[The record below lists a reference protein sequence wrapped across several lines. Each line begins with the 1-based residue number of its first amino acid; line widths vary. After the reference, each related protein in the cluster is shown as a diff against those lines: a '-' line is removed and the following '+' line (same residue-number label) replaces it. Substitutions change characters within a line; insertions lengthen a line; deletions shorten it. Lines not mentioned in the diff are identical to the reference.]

1 MEPQQE
7 SIPSS
12 RESQLYSNFI
22 VKEMGVLPK
31 LLTYC
36 IVGGERLGVET
47 QTEQLQNLQCYG
59 TTTNCMCVCVHVL
72 PAASCTQCMYAHM
85 CVWCVCAMCVWCM

>member
-7 SIPSS
+7 SIPSL

-36 IVGGERLGVET
+36 IVGGERLGSEKKGGEHSRVSGPRET
-47 QTEQLQNLQCYG
+47 RL
-59 TTTNCMCVCVHVL
+59 VL
-72 PAASCTQCMYAHM
+72 P
-85 CVWCVCAMCVWCM
+85 W

>member
-7 SIPSS
+7 SIPSL

-47 QTEQLQNLQCYG
+47 QTGQLQNLQCYG
-59 TTTNCMCVCVHVL
+59 TTNCMCVCVHVL
-72 PAASCTQCMYAHM
+72 PAASCTQCVYAHM
-85 CVWCVCAMCVWCM
+85 CAWCVCAMCVWCM